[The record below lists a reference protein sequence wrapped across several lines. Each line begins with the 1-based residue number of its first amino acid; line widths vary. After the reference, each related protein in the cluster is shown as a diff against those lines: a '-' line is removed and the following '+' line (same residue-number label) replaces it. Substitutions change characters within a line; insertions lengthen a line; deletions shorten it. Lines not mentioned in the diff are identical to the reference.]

1 MACHLDILRA
11 MSYSW
16 LKFLHIAAVLALL
29 GTHGVSMTVLF
40 AIRRERDRAKIMT
53 MMALSGQA
61 TIPMY
66 VSILAVVLFGVLLW
80 NKVYGFGT
88 TWLWASLVLLIAIV
102 GLMTATAKPYFARV
116 KEACQVRPSGVPRV
130 SDEELAGVLRSS
142 RAYLITAI
150 GVIGMLAILY
160 LMIFKPKL

>member
-1 MACHLDILRA
+1 MPLDILRA

-29 GTHGVSMTVLF
+29 GTHGVSMTVLY

-66 VSILAVVLFGVLLW
+66 VSIGAVVLFGACC
-80 NKVYGFGT
+80 GT
-88 TWLWASLVLLIAIV
+88 RSTAS
-102 GLMTATAKPYFARV
+102 AR
-116 KEACQVRPSGVPRV
+116 PGSGR
-130 SDEELAGVLRSS
+130 RSCC
-142 RAYLITAI
+142 
-150 GVIGMLAILY
+150 
-160 LMIFKPKL
+160 

>member
-1 MACHLDILRA
+1 MT
-11 MSYSW
+11 YSW
-16 LKFLHIAAVLALL
+16 LKFLHILAVLALL
-29 GTHGVSMTVLF
+29 GTHGVSMTVLY

-66 VSILAVVLFGVLLW
+66 VSIGAVAVFGVLLW
-80 NKVYGFGT
+80 VKFYGVST
-88 TWLWASLVLLIAIV
+88 TWLWLALVLLIAMV

-116 KEACQVRPSGVPRV
+116 KEACQLRPSGVPRV
-130 SDEELAGVLRSS
+130 SDEELADVLTS
-142 RAYLITAI
+142 AKAHLIAAI
-150 GVIGMLAILY
+150 GVIGTVAILY

>member
-1 MACHLDILRA
+1 

-16 LKFLHIAAVLALL
+16 MKFLHIAAVLALL

-40 AIRRERDRAKIMT
+40 AIRKERDRAKIMT
-53 MMALSGQA
+53 MMSLSGQT

-66 VSILAVVLFGVLLW
+66 ISIAAVIIFGVLLW
-80 NKVYGFGT
+80 NKIYGLST
-88 TWLWASLVLLIAIV
+88 TWIWASLVLLLAMV
-102 GLMTATAKPYFARV
+102 GLMNAVAKPYFARV
-116 KEACQVRPSGVPRV
+116 KEACQLRPSGVPRV

-150 GVIGMLAILY
+150 GVIGTLAILF

>member
-1 MACHLDILRA
+1 

-29 GTHGVSMTVLF
+29 GTHGVSMTVLY

-66 VSILAVVLFGVLLW
+66 VS
-80 NKVYGFGT
+80 
-88 TWLWASLVLLIAIV
+88 TWLSCCFGARCGSRSTASAPP
-102 GLMTATAKPYFARV
+102 G
-116 KEACQVRPSGVPRV
+116 SGR
-130 SDEELAGVLRSS
+130 RWCC
-142 RAYLITAI
+142 
-150 GVIGMLAILY
+150 
-160 LMIFKPKL
+160 